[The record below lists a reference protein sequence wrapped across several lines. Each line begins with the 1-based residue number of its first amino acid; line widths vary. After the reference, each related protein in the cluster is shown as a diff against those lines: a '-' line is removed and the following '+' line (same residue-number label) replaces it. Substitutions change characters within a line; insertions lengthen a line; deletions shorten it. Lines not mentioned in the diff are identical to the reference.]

1 VPSAFALEQ
10 NYPNPFNPQ
19 TTIRYHLPL
28 QGHVTLT
35 IYDMTG
41 AVVTRL
47 VDGEQAAGSYS
58 QIWNA
63 AASPSG
69 LYFCELRTASSREMR
84 RMLLVK

>member
-1 VPSAFALEQ
+1 MRPPTRQQCAPRRD
-10 NYPNPFNPQ
+10 NRIYPNYQ
-19 TTIRYHLPL
+19 VAL
-28 QGHVTLT
+28 
-35 IYDMTG
+35 
-41 AVVTRL
+41 L

-69 LYFCELRTASSREMR
+69 IYFCELRTASSREMR